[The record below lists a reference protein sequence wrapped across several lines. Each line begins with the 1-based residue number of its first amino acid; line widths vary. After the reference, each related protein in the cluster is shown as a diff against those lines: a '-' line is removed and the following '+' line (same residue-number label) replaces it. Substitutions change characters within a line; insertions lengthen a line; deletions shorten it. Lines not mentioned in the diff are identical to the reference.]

1 MNWFASSI
9 RNKILAVFVLGL
21 ALVVGGALY
30 GFSAARSGF
39 ANVAHVNDTLIAQ
52 SIEAQALE
60 GTFKDQLQQWMNV
73 LLRGHDQSA
82 LEKSWKQF
90 TFREREVKRAAQ
102 KLRESVSVPGAR
114 ENLDKF
120 IAGHAAMGAKFREG
134 LEAFKASGFD
144 AKKVDAQTRGIELEL
159 ADQIEELVK
168 MMRDASD
175 AAVEDTRKA
184 TGKSLAASLVVIGI
198 ATLLALIACALL
210 IMRTV
215 ARPLERAVAVVDRV
229 AAGDL
234 TVRVE
239 SASRD
244 ETGRLLEGLTKMR
257 DNLAGAV
264 ELIRNSAETVGSAS
278 RQIAVGHADLSARTE
293 EQAASLEQT
302 ASSMQEL
309 AATVKHNADNARE
322 ANALAND
329 TSKTAT
335 KGGRVIADVVTTM
348 GGIDEA
354 SRRIGDIVGV
364 IDSIAFQTNILA
376 LNAAVEA
383 ARAGEQGRGFAVVAQ
398 EVRALAQ
405 RSAEAARE
413 IRGLIKNSTDRV
425 GEGKRLVEVAGTT
438 MQEFVASV
446 QRVTQ
451 VMGEITNASQEQL
464 SGIEQVSDAVT
475 QMDRVVQQ
483 NASLVS
489 EAAAATQNMADE
501 AQHLMQSV
509 AHFKLQDQ
517 PVATPA
523 PASRPVQVSVEDLPA
538 GHPRLRLQERA
549 RELLQ

>member
-1 MNWFASSI
+1 MAWFSSSI
-9 RNKILAVFVLGL
+9 RNKILAEFELGL
-21 ALVVGGALY
+21 ALVVAGALY

-39 ANVAHVNDTLIAQ
+39 ATVAHVNDTLIAQ

-60 GTFKDQLQQWMNV
+60 GTFKDQVQQWMSV
-73 LLRGHDQSA
+73 LMRGHDQAA
-82 LEKSWKQF
+82 LDKSWKQF
-90 TFREREVKRAAQ
+90 NFREREVKRAAE
-102 KLRESVSVPGAR
+102 KLREAVTVPGAR
-114 ENLDKF
+114 ELLDKF
-120 IAGHAAMGAKFREG
+120 LAGHAAMGAKYREG

-144 AKKVDAQTRGIELEL
+144 AKKIDAQTRGIEIEL

-175 AAVEDTRKA
+175 AAVEDTRKSTA
-184 TGKSLAASLVVIGI
+184 KSLAFSLVVIGV
-198 ATLLALIACALL
+198 ATLLALIACGIL
-210 IMRTV
+210 ITRAV
-215 ARPLERAVAVVDRV
+215 ARPLASAVAVVERV

-264 ELIRNSAETVGSAS
+264 SLIRNSAQTVGTAS
-278 RQIAVGHADLSARTE
+278 RQIADGHQHLSARTE

-309 AATVKHNADNARE
+309 AATVKHNAENARE
-322 ANALAND
+322 ANTLAND

-354 SRRIGDIVGV
+354 SKRIGDIVGV

-438 MQEFVASV
+438 MTEFVTSV

-451 VMGEITNASQEQL
+451 MMGEIASASKEQL

-475 QMDRVVQQ
+475 QMDRVTQQ
-483 NASLVS
+483 NAALVS
-489 EAAAATQNMADE
+489 EAAAATQNMADQ
-501 AQHLMQSV
+501 ADHLMDSV
-509 AHFKLQDQ
+509 SHFKLHEE

-523 PASRPVQVSVEDLPA
+523 PRTGQVAVEVPMA
-538 GHPRLRLQERA
+538 QPPRIKFKERTREMLQ
-549 RELLQ
+549 